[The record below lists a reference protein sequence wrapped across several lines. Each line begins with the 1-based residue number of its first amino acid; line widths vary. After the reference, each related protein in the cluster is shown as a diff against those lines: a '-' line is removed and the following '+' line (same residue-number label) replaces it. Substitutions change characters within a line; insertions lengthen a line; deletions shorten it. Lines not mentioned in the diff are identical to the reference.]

1 MVDNIKMDITK
12 VRLEGV
18 NWIYLAQD
26 RAWWWAVCEHG
37 NETSGFIKA
46 ADETPVGW
54 YEGLCSLELVSQLVL
69 AHVGICIQATIYPR
83 M

>member
-1 MVDNIKMDITK
+1 VDNIKMDITK

-26 RAWWWAVCEHG
+26 RAWWRAVCEHG

-46 ADETPVGW
+46 ADETPVG
-54 YEGLCSLELVSQLVL
+54 
-69 AHVGICIQATIYPR
+69 
-83 M
+83 